1 MIVAWQFIARNAA
14 KPDPSRRERYDR
26 TLLAMAA
33 PMNRF
38 IEPAEVASVMM
49 FLCSSEASAMTG
61 QAINVTGGFL
71 MI

>member
-1 MIVAWQFIARNAA
+1 VIVAWQFTARDTTR
-14 KPDPSRRERYDR
+14 KDPSRRERYDR